1 VNSAWTIEFAEGAAL
16 QLRKLDRPVAR
27 RIIAFLRERVS
38 TAADP
43 RSLGEALKGDELG
56 RFWKYRVGDYRVIA
70 EIRDREIRIV
80 VVRLGHRSTVYR

>member
-1 VNSAWTIEFAEGAAL
+1 MSSAWTIEFAESAAR
-16 QLRKLDRPVAR
+16 QLRRLDRPVAR

-38 TAADP
+38 TADDP

-70 EIRDREIRIV
+70 DIRDREIRIV
-80 VVRLGHRSTVYR
+80 VVRLGHRSAVYR

>member
-1 VNSAWTIEFAEGAAL
+1 MSSVWTIEFAEGAAR
-16 QLRKLDRPVAR
+16 QLRKLGRTVAR

-80 VVRLGHRSTVYR
+80 VVRLGHRSAVYR